1 MQYHTIRNTNML
13 FFVLGHSGAIEVATT
28 SSRGAKRLAEL
39 ARDDS
44 ENEGDAASAFDIVQ
58 KKVRVSG
65 STAEGDESS
74 EITLKMAGRIEDDT
88 DELHSILFGD
98 VGKTRKEKGASDD
111 EQQAAKRRATLRNK
125 KAASL
130 GNACVGQEVESTG
143 GPAGSNPDSSASTNS
158 GSAWALSGASLSSR
172 KAAAEAKELDKAE
185 ALVLS
190 VTQLKGQLGEETSVM
205 QVSLKSVRSLC
216 DKVTV
221 RLNPDGSKLFLDAV
235 KRNGPAC
242 RAASVWQSLKDSK
255 ACLEA
260 CL

>member
-1 MQYHTIRNTNML
+1 ML

-88 DELHSILFGD
+88 
-98 VGKTRKEKGASDD
+98 GKTRKEKGASDD

-190 VTQLKGQLGEETSVM
+190 VNQLKGQLGEETSVM